1 MIKHFAYVEICKLWF
16 NMPKIDKTQITW
28 NGGWKS
34 LEMGDS
40 LAIPLFVKLFYNISV
55 NICII
60 NYVKS
65 IVDYANEH

>member
-1 MIKHFAYVEICKLWF
+1 MELKVLH
-16 NMPKIDKTQITW
+16 M
-28 NGGWKS
+28 WKS

-65 IVDYANEH
+65 IIDYANEH